1 MVPKLRRGGVLIGLA
16 VLSALV
22 IGAAAAQRPAAGNEP
37 PAQLDRT
44 FGGDADGGFG
54 GASPRDPGMST
65 DTDGGVALGFDGGTG
80 PGGGVTLGF
89 DGGTLPSGGVASGA
103 GLGDGGEGV
112 GGSGGPDAG
121 TMRGREEGAVGADAG
136 TPSSHSGGHTNII
149 VYGPN
154 GISAEDRASR
164 R

>member
-54 GASPRDPGMST
+54 GAGPRDPGMST
-65 DTDGGVALGFDGGTG
+65 DRDGGVTFGFDGGAM
-80 PGGGVTLGF
+80 PGGGVT
-89 DGGTLPSGGVASGA
+89 SGSGV
-103 GLGDGGEGV
+103 GDGGEGV

-121 TMRGREEGAVGADAG
+121 TIRGREEGAVGADAG
-136 TPSSHSGGHTNII
+136 TPSSQTGGDTNII

-154 GISAEDRASR
+154 GIPAENRSSR